1 MGQKSNPNSFQLSKK
16 ANNVFSS
23 SFNSLE
29 YSNFLKDYLSISS
42 NLISFFEKNNC
53 LVKDCH
59 IMLNNDKSFLTIF
72 ISFLVLNDISKKQKD
87 NLLDTSFILNN
98 FWAEEGCLIMQPY
111 DTEKGAGTMNPHTFL
126 RAIGPEP
133 WSVAYVEPC
142 RRPTDGRFGDNP
154 NRAQHYFQYQVIIKP
169 SPEGIQEKYLT
180 SLESLGIN
188 PRNHDI
194 RFVEDNWESPTLGA
208 WGVGWEVWLDGMEVT
223 QFTYFQQCGGIDC
236 NPIPIEITYGL
247 ERIAMF
253 LQDKDS
259 IWELNWNRDLKYS
272 DIWLQFEKSH
282 CSYNFTESSADNL
295 RKLFEIYQA
304 EANNLIEKKLTYP
317 ALDFVLKCS
326 HTFNL
331 LDARGVISVTD
342 RAQYIEKIR
351 KLAREV
357 ASSWVDERESL
368 NFPLIKD

>member
-1 MGQKSNPNSFQLSKK
+1 MFFQDIIQNL
-16 ANNVFSS
+16 
-23 SFNSLE
+23 
-29 YSNFLKDYLSISS
+29 SNFWS
-42 NLISFFEKNNC
+42 
-53 LVKDCH
+53 
-59 IMLNNDKSFLTIF
+59 
-72 ISFLVLNDISKKQKD
+72 
-87 NLLDTSFILNN
+87 
-98 FWAEEGCLIMQPY
+98 EEGCLIMQPY

-133 WSVAYVEPC
+133 WSVAYAEPC

-169 SPEGIQEKYLT
+169 SPDGIQEKYLN
-180 SLESLGIN
+180 SLETLGIN
-188 PRNHDI
+188 PKNHDI

-223 QFTYFQQCGGIDC
+223 QFTYFQQCGGVDC

-253 LQDKDS
+253 LQDKES
-259 IWELNWNRDLKYS
+259 IWDLNWNKNLKYS
-272 DIWLQFEKSH
+272 DIWLQFEKSQ
-282 CSYNFTESSADNL
+282 CEYNFTKSRPDNL
-295 RKLFEIYQA
+295 RKLFEIYQD
-304 EANNLIEKKLTYP
+304 EANSLIEKKLTHP

-357 ASSWVDERESL
+357 ASSWVEERKSL
-368 NFPLIKD
+368 NFPLMKN

>member
-1 MGQKSNPNSFQLSKK
+1 MFFQ
-16 ANNVFSS
+16 
-23 SFNSLE
+23 
-29 YSNFLKDYLSISS
+29 
-42 NLISFFEKNNC
+42 
-53 LVKDCH
+53 
-59 IMLNNDKSFLTIF
+59 
-72 ISFLVLNDISKKQKD
+72 DIIQ
-87 NLLDTSFILNN
+87 NLNN
-98 FWAEEGCLIMQPY
+98 FWSAEGCLIMQPY

-133 WSVAYVEPC
+133 WSVAYAEPC

-154 NRAQHYFQYQVIIKP
+154 NRAQHYYQYQVIIKP

-223 QFTYFQQCGGIDC
+223 QFTYFQQCGGLDC

-253 LQDKDS
+253 LQDVES
-259 IWELNWNRDLKYS
+259 IWDLNWNKSLNYS
-272 DIWLQFEKSH
+272 DIWLQFEKSQ
-282 CSYNFTESSADNL
+282 CSYNFTESSPDNL
-295 RKLFEIYQA
+295 RKLFEIYQD
-304 EANNLIEKKLTYP
+304 EANSLIEKKLTHP

-357 ASSWVDERESL
+357 ASSWVEEREFL
-368 NFPLIKD
+368 DYPLLKK